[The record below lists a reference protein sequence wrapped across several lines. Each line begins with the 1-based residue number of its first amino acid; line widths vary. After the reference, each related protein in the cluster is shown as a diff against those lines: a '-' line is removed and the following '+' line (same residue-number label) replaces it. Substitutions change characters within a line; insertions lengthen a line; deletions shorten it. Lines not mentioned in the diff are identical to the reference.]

1 LGNWEEIMESPEK
14 RNAKSTHERQGR
26 IRCPAAPTRRVIARR
41 AYVIWESHG
50 CPGGTDA
57 KDWLQAE
64 AELQAASRFRSG
76 QREAR
81 QRHKQTQSDARIDEA
96 SEQSFPA
103 SDPPASTYCT
113 CT

>member
-1 LGNWEEIMESPEK
+1 MESFKEH
-14 RNAKSTHERQGR
+14 NAKSSPERQGR
-26 IRCPAAPTRRVIARR
+26 IHSSGTPTRRLIARR
-41 AYVIWESHG
+41 AYHIWESHG

-64 AELQAASRFRSG
+64 SELQAASTFRSG
-76 QREAR
+76 QREECR
-81 QRHKQTQSDARIDEA
+81 RRERTECEARIDEA

-103 SDPPASTYCT
+103 SDPPASTRCT